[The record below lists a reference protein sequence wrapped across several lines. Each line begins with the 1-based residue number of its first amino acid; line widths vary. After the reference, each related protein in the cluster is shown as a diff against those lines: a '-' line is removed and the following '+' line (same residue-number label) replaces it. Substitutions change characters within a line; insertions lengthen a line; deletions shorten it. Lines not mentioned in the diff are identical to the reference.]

1 MAVIDTLTVNL
12 AAQTAGLTKGLK
24 SAEGA
29 IGSFSKNATKAL
41 AGFGAAFAAAFS
53 ISKVTSFVK
62 SGLDFA
68 DEISDTAARLQ
79 ITAESLNQLRHAA
92 ELNDVPFETLTMG
105 MERLAKTLGVAPDKA
120 LHQFADEISRMP
132 NKFERAKAAT
142 EVFGKSG
149 IKLIPL
155 LNQGS
160 AGLTKLG
167 SEVAGLFSPERLK
180 KFDEAN
186 DAIRDLGEAFNTLKL
201 QVLPDLAP
209 AIKSIATEM
218 KSILESYR
226 ALRGIVGGE
235 ADIGPANGPNKGAG
249 LGQPGDTGSFL
260 AHFAKALILD
270 AQAVG
275 AKILGLGPQA
285 SEKFARATEEDNKA
299 VQALLRSIGGTLTS
313 ILEKTGFSEPA
324 EL

>member
-92 ELNDVPFETLTMG
+92 EL
-105 MERLAKTLGVAPDKA
+105 
-120 LHQFADEISRMP
+120 ADEISRMP